1 MWVEKSLFA
10 GSRGQQDKLFC
21 NFQFV
26 EQDLFLAGGLIILHS
41 CHPIACYIAEDVVGG
56 Q

>member
-21 NFQFV
+21 NFSFV

-41 CHPIACYIAEDVVGG
+41 CLAIACNIAEDVGGG